1 MPSLVTHYLHGME
14 VKKLIKNKYLDKNK
28 YAIFN
33 QSHDFLYYSFI
44 KEYKDAAKKGH
55 HKNTREFILNIIRY
69 IKDNNIESRK
79 FNLSETIDL
88 DFKIDLIDYI
98 NNYNQFGPQNFLGK
112 LIKDN
117 NLEKDG
123 PSLAFLYGIINHY
136 VLDSTC
142 HPYIFYYSGV
152 YNKKKKETRKY
163 IGLHNVIEKGLDK
176 LVYEHLSNKKFK
188 KLNVAK
194 EVLKDED
201 LSSLHDLINYAYSET
216 YNIDNIY
223 DEYEKCYRK
232 MRRFN
237 RFVVID
243 RTGLKRIL
251 YCIIDGITFKHFGI
265 LSCYSTSIK
274 PKYDLLNSAHNN
286 WKHPVMG
293 TIKDKSF
300 LELFDESIKKSV
312 SIIENVNEIL
322 YDNKDLKILD
332 KLVKDVDY
340 STGLEI
346 KDNKR
351 MTYFYL

>member
-14 VKKLIKNKYLDKNK
+14 VSKEVKNKYLDKNK
-28 YAIFN
+28 YALFN
-33 QSHDFLYYSFI
+33 QSHDFLYYSYI
-44 KEYKDAAKKGH
+44 QEYKDAAKKGH
-55 HKNTREFILNIIRY
+55 HKNTRDFIINIIKY
-69 IKDNNIESRK
+69 IKDNH
-79 FNLSETIDL
+79 
-88 DFKIDLIDYI
+88 
-98 NNYNQFGPQNFLGK
+98 
-112 LIKDN
+112 
-117 NLEKDG
+117 LEKDG
-123 PSLAFLYGIINHY
+123 PSIAFLYGIINHY

-142 HPYIFYYSGV
+142 HPYIFYLSGV
-152 YNKKKKETRKY
+152 YNKKKKETKKY

-176 LVYEHLSNKKFK
+176 LLYEHFTNNKFR
-188 KLNVAK
+188 KLNIAK

-201 LSSLHDLINYAYSET
+201 LTCLKDLINYAYGKT
-216 YNIDNIY
+216 YKIDNIF
-223 DEYEKCYRK
+223 DEYYKCYRK

-243 RTGLKRIL
+243 RTGIKRIIYSL
-251 YCIIDGITFKHFGI
+251 IDGITFKHFGI

-274 PKYDLLNSAHNN
+274 PKYDLLNNAHNN

-300 LELFDESIKKSV
+300 LELFDESTKKSV
-312 SIIENVNEIL
+312 NIIEKVNEIL
-322 YDNKDLKILD
+322 YDDKDIKILD
-332 KLVKDVDY
+332 KIVKDVDY